1 MESLIKTR
9 QIEGDNQSRD
19 SRQRGAEE
27 PAPAGSGP
35 CHSGTSGYPRRRASA
50 APTLPAL
57 QNHPETERTGEL
69 SLREPAAYHQGHG
82 EGA

>member
-27 PAPAGSGP
+27 PALAGSGL
-35 CHSGTSGYPRRRASA
+35 CHLGTSGCPRRRVSA

-57 QNHPETERTGEL
+57 QNHPETEHTGEL
-69 SLREPAAYHQGHG
+69 SLREPTAYHQGHG